1 MKEKFGELFEYTH
14 HFNHKVIE
22 MMKTHK
28 EILPERCFF
37 SAQSYLKCPSNLAEQ
52 DSE

>member
-14 HFNHKVIE
+14 HFNEKILE
-22 MMKTHK
+22 MMK
-28 EILPERCFF
+28 INRALFF

-52 DSE
+52 NSE